1 MPCIAGSLSIP
12 LVLQLGKNWYRC
24 TLCTGPHM
32 PVVVYPCQRM
42 MRTHF
47 EKEHVCE
54 FLAFLEVG
62 AALF

>member
-1 MPCIAGSLSIP
+1 
-12 LVLQLGKNWYRC
+12 
-24 TLCTGPHM
+24 M